1 MEAPHSPNC
10 NLYITSFKLYTSP
23 HLKYIGRHCSLCC
36 ELSRNSPP
44 RQEMTSGHTKGCLFM
59 YSDLPLWASLL
70 FTLFGLWLLAWSANK
85 FVDGSATLAK
95 KLGVAPFIIG
105 MVIIGF
111 GTSAPEMAVS
121 ALSAASGHAD
131 ISIGNAYGSNIYN
144 IAIILGVV
152 ALVRPIATRSSTA
165 LASSALLVLISVLA
179 GVLVWRGGMVSRIDA
194 LMHLIL
200 FALLL
205 PLSCW
210 LERATGSKD
219 DNNGSQEINMVS
231 HPWLWAVGGL
241 GLLILSSHL
250 LVWGAVDLARE
261 MGISELMIGLTIVAA
276 GTSLPEL
283 ASAIVSARKGQHD
296 FVLGNIVGSNFFN
309 TLAVVGLSGTIQPFT
324 IQSPYVLN
332 RDLPV
337 MILLSLTIAFFG
349 CGRGIYRG
357 NGRIGWIK
365 GSLWILLFI
374 AYMIVL
380 GIQES
385 TK

>member
-1 MEAPHSPNC
+1 
-10 NLYITSFKLYTSP
+10 
-23 HLKYIGRHCSLCC
+23 
-36 ELSRNSPP
+36 
-44 RQEMTSGHTKGCLFM
+44 M
-59 YSDLPLWASLL
+59 YSDLPLWAALL
-70 FTLFGLWLLAWSANK
+70 FTLIGLWLLAWSANK

-165 LASSALLVLISVLA
+165 LASSALLVLISVLS

-349 CGRGIYRG
+349 CGRGIYKG

-385 TK
+385 AK